1 MGKVQEFTGVVRVIT
16 PVQSGQ
22 GNNGEWQKQ
31 TFVLEEVAEQYP
43 NKLLL
48 EAFNKQDEIAKL
60 QIGATIKAL
69 FNTDAK
75 EYQGKYY
82 GANKLYKV
90 EVLTVQQVQNIA
102 APTQAPQPD
111 NVMPF

>member
-69 FNTDAK
+69 FNIEAK

-90 EVLTVQQVQNIA
+90 EVLNVPQVQSIA
-102 APTQAPQPD
+102 ATTQEPQQD
-111 NVMPF
+111 AEMPF

>member
-1 MGKVQEFTGVVRVIT
+1 MGKVQEFTGVVKVIT

-22 GNNGEWQKQ
+22 SSKGEWQKQ
-31 TFVLEEVAEQYP
+31 TFVLEEVEDQYP
-43 NKLLL
+43 NSIVL
-48 EAFNKQDEIAKL
+48 EALNKQNEMDKL
-60 QIGATIKAL
+60 QIGATVKAL
-69 FNTDAK
+69 FNIDAK

-90 EVLTVQQVQNIA
+90 EVLNVPQVQSIA
-102 APTQAPQPD
+102 ATTQPPQQD

>member
-1 MGKVQEFTGVVRVIT
+1 MGKVQEFTGVVKAIT

-22 GNNGEWQKQ
+22 GINGKWQKQ

-48 EAFNKQDEIAKL
+48 EALNKQTEMDKL
-60 QIGATIKAL
+60 QVGATIKAL

-90 EVLTVQQVQNIA
+90 EVLNVPQVQSIA
-102 APTQAPQPD
+102 STTQPTAD
-111 NVMPF
+111 AEMPF